1 MQRRELD
8 AEEVCTTYTEQLVLS
23 LQIDDIKFLFDYVDE
38 DKDGFITFDELRKI
52 LIEADINMDFDLL
65 FKLIEEIN
73 PEKKDIYDLD
83 MIVHFFQIR
92 PEDDEQ

>member
-1 MQRRELD
+1 M
-8 AEEVCTTYTEQLVLS
+8 
-23 LQIDDIKFLFDYVDE
+23 DE

-73 PEKKDIYDLD
+73 PEKKDTYDLD
-83 MIVHFFQIR
+83 MIVHFFQIH
-92 PEDDEQ
+92 PEDDE